1 MPSMNA
7 GMLDHRNIG
16 SHVTL
21 EDANGDCISG
31 AIALVVQKKD
41 TTEIH
46 LANDEDGGFE
56 VAKTAEIEVSLPPGT
71 AYLLGLKNTVEEY
84 LARNTAR

>member
-21 EDANGDCISG
+21 TDADGDCVSG
-31 AIALVVQKKD
+31 AIALVIQKQS

-46 LANDEDGGFE
+46 LAHDSDGGFE
-56 VAKTAEIEVSLPPGT
+56 VDKHADIELSLPPGA

-84 LARNTAR
+84 LARDRT